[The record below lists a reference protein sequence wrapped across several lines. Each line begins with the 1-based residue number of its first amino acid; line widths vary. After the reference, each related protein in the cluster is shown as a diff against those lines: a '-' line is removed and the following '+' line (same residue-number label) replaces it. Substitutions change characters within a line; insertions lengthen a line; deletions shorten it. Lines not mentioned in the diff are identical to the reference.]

1 MQSSNTERSL
11 WWLFGV
17 ASVVLAL
24 VPFMGCATTGARES
38 DDDVVEVVRGDDDGP
53 APDEVW
59 EGADDTLHDLE
70 RAFALIRKGKGKHA
84 AARKLLE
91 RAVQRFDDL
100 AMESTPIEIAFESDA
115 RKPYRG
121 RPHERVLAAAVLA
134 ALDIERDRCD
144 LAIPTLRNA
153 AWLDARAR
161 PSDPSDAV
169 LVHALALR
177 CMERANMSASDKA
190 RVSDDLMAALKV
202 TKEEKR
208 FNEIVVLATRDSLV
222 LELAGTGPTVVPEGA
237 YGERVRVVAG
247 ALGGEPVR
255 IKLGRSKAKKR
266 DDSDVRDVRAL
277 VWSSTTQATTVSGRP
292 YDEVLAKRAQKKS
305 AHDADASAQW
315 SRARE
320 HGAGAVRGGKVDPK
334 QALAGAL
341 FATTSVAFA
350 SLANATDARAD
361 ARYVHALFET
371 ATLASP

>member
-1 MQSSNTERSL
+1 MKSSNPFRSAL
-11 WWLFGV
+11 WWVFAV
-17 ASVVLAL
+17 ACVAFAL
-24 VPFMGCATTGARES
+24 VPFVLGCATTGARED
-38 DDDVVEVVRGDDDGP
+38 DDDVVEVVRGDDDAP

-70 RAFALIRKGKGKHA
+70 RAFALLRKGKRANHA
-84 AARKLLE
+84 KARTLLE

-100 AMESTPIEIAFESDA
+100 AMESTPLEIAFESDA

-169 LVHALALR
+169 LVHALAVR
-177 CMERANMSASDKA
+177 CMERARMGASDKA
-190 RVSDDLMAALKV
+190 RVRDDLRAALQV
-202 TKEEKR
+202 TNEEKR
-208 FNEIVVLATRDSLV
+208 FDEIVSLATRDELV

-237 YGERVRVVAG
+237 YGERVRIVAG
-247 ALGGEPVR
+247 VPNGEAVR
-255 IKLGRSKAKKR
+255 ITLGKAKR
-266 DDSDVRDVRAL
+266 LQAEDVRVA

-292 YDEVLAKRAQKKS
+292 YDEVLAKRAQTKS
-305 AHDADASAQW
+305 VHEADANAQW
-315 SRARE
+315 ARARE
-320 HGAGAVRGGKVDPK
+320 RGAGAVRGGKVDAK

-341 FATTSVAFA
+341 FATSSVAFA

-371 ATLASP
+371 ATLVAP